1 MENHQKTTQETSAA
15 VIVRQLTKR
24 YPLIHTSSGGS
35 YGTLR
40 DTIMEHGQ
48 RSLESLKRLFNKRA
62 HETKT
67 AAPLDHFNALSD
79 ISFRIEKGGRVGIM
93 GSNGAGKS
101 TLLKILAGITP
112 PTSGHVQLTGRLASL
127 LEVGTGFHPELTGKE
142 NLFLYGALLGMR
154 RTEMVAQFD
163 AIVHFAQIGDFL
175 NIPIKRYSSGMCMR
189 LAFAV
194 ACHVTADI
202 LIFDEGFSVGDIA
215 FQEQCREH
223 LLRLREQGR
232 TLFFVSHHLDTMKSL
247 CDEFLMLEGGKLVYH
262 GPLPDQG

>member
-1 MENHQKTTQETSAA
+1 MKETAESA
-15 VIVRQLTKR
+15 VIAQQLTKR
-24 YPLIHTSSGGS
+24 YPLMRTSEGGP

-40 DTIMEHGQ
+40 DSIMDQVHRG
-48 RSLESLKRLFNKRA
+48 LNGLKGLFIA
-62 HETKT
+62 TQKT
-67 AAPLDHFNALSD
+67 PGIDPSMDTGVLRDQFDALSD
-79 ISFRIEKGGRVGIM
+79 INFHIAKGSRVGIM

-112 PTSGHVQLTGRLASL
+112 PTSGSVQLTGRIASL

-163 AIVHFAQIGDFL
+163 AIVQFAQIGDFL
-175 NIPIKRYSSGMCMR
+175 DIPIKRYSSGMCMR

-194 ACHVTADI
+194 ACHVTAEI
-202 LIFDEGFSVGDIA
+202 LIFDEGFSVGDHS

-247 CDEFLMLEGGKLVYH
+247 CDEVIMLEGGKLVYH
-262 GPLPDQG
+262 GPL